1 MLILTRKRN
10 DSIRIGENIVVRVMR
25 TAKGSVK
32 IGIEAPDSVRIVR
45 GEILSIDDPAN
56 ASHDEHDDNLL
67 DDSHHDEDADEPVLI
82 PVEMSHEMSS
92 AEALMLQH

>member
-45 GEILSIDDPAN
+45 GELNDTGDFVSDMAIAATHEVCN
-56 ASHDEHDDNLL
+56 AD
-67 DDSHHDEDADEPVLI
+67 
-82 PVEMSHEMSS
+82 
-92 AEALMLQH
+92 ALMLQH

>member
-10 DSIRIGENIVVRVMR
+10 DSIRIGDNIVVRVMR

-45 GEILSIDDPAN
+45 GELNDVGDFVSDVSLEPT
-56 ASHDEHDDNLL
+56 H
-67 DDSHHDEDADEPVLI
+67 EDCT
-82 PVEMSHEMSS
+82 

>member
-25 TAKGSVK
+25 TSKGSVK

-45 GEILSIDDPAN
+45 GELNDTGDFVSDMTIAATHEVCN
-56 ASHDEHDDNLL
+56 AD
-67 DDSHHDEDADEPVLI
+67 
-82 PVEMSHEMSS
+82 
-92 AEALMLQH
+92 ALMLQH